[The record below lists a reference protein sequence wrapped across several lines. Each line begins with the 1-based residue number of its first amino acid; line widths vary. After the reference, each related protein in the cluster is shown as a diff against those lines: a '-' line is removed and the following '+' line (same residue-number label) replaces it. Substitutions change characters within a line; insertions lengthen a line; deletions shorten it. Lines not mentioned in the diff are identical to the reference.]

1 MQLLELQVRLSLFF
15 TWYLDGGASAHKASK
30 VISEVS
36 KLTKEFEDAPD
47 TLRLFKVLRDVV
59 EIFDVV
65 NTILSKLKVV
75 FSGPVLDLRPCIGI
89 IYQLQDL

>member
-1 MQLLELQVRLSLFF
+1 MQLLELQIRPSLFF
-15 TWYLDGGASAHKASK
+15 TWHLDCGAAAHKARK

-36 KLTKEFEDAPD
+36 KLTEEFEHAPD

-65 NTILSKLKVV
+65 DTILSKLKVV
-75 FSGPVLDLRPCIGI
+75 FSGPVLNLRPCIGI